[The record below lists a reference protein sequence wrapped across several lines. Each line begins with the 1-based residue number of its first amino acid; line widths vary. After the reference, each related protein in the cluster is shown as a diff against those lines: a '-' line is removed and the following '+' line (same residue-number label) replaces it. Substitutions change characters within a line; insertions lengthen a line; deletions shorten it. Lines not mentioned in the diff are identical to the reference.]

1 MKIKNIQRISI
12 LILGT
17 SLCWSCG
24 QNNTEDKR
32 KMEIEG
38 EIKDLMHELIE
49 EINIPGMGLGY
60 YSDTIGTVMLAV
72 GLSDIENN
80 TPLEIGTHYPIQST
94 SKMFMSILTLQL
106 VEEGKLMLESTI
118 YEWMDF
124 VPNSNLIT
132 IKDLLKH
139 TSGLVDYQA
148 NAEFMDEYRSYYP
161 EKEYSRDDFIRAG
174 LEVSQDGELGV
185 FNYSNTNYHLLANII
200 EAITQHSIGQELDK
214 RIFSPVKMNDTYYKP
229 EITNDTNKIVGCYKN
244 GVLLDLD
251 RINFSSNAAGGIV
264 STIGDMLKY
273 AQWVMDNNYQ
283 IQMTSELNEVVV
295 TDNYSYKYGL
305 GIQVNDK
312 YYSTH
317 LMGHTGGNPG
327 FIHEFYFSLETGEI
341 ILYFFNEGNPREY
354 FPFREKLDTILQ
366 KYR

>member
-1 MKIKNIQRISI
+1 MNNQKIV
-12 LILGT
+12 LLF
-17 SLCWSCG
+17 LCSVLFWSCG

-38 EIKDLMHELIE
+38 EIKDLMHEFIE
-49 EINIPGMGLGY
+49 EIDIPGMGFGY

-118 YEWMDF
+118 DEWMDF
-124 VPNSNLIT
+124 VPKSNLIT

-148 NAEFMDEYRSYYP
+148 NSDFMDEYWSYTS
-161 EKEYSRDDFIRAG
+161 KKYSRDDFILAG
-174 LEVSQDGELGV
+174 IEVSDTCEIGTFE
-185 FNYSNTNYHLLANII
+185 YANTNFLILANII
-200 EAITQHSIGQELDK
+200 ETITQHPIGQDLEQH
-214 RIFSPVKMNDTYYKP
+214 IFHPADMNNTYYKP
-229 EITNDTNKIVGCYKN
+229 EITNDTNEIVTCYRN
-244 GVLLDLD
+244 GDHIDLN
-251 RINFSSNAAGGIV
+251 RINFSSNASGGIV